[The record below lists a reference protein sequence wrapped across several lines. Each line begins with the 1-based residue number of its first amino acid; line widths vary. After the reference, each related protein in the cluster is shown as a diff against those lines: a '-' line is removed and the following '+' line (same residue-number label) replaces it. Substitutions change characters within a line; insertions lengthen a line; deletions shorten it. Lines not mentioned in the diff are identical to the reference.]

1 LTLNARI
8 HFKSK
13 FTDICVQNS
22 INSGDS
28 NNKCYKQQLEAATTT
43 PTNQPT
49 NQPTNDNNNKS
60 ACIE

>member
-1 LTLNARI
+1 MTLNARI

-28 NNKCYKQQLEAATTT
+28 NNNTT
-43 PTNQPT
+43 N
-49 NQPTNDNNNKS
+49 NSNNNTSSNNNNNNECCNSKS
-60 ACIE
+60 ACIK